1 MYRILQKVKEIL
13 QYKITYSSTLYKVL
27 LIGSFT
33 MMLFIIMSIFIQ
45 CKLAQSVLMEDI
57 IYLICTTI
65 IFDLLHVFDDDQEPI
80 AMPIC
85 VGIIL
90 AVLIS
95 LIHYIQK
102 FFI

>member
-1 MYRILQKVKEIL
+1 MYKILQKVKEIL
-13 QYKITYSSTLYKVL
+13 QYKITYSSTLYKAL

-33 MMLFIIMSIFIQ
+33 MMLFIIMHIIQ
-45 CKLAQSVLMEDI
+45 FKLVQSVLMEDI

-65 IFDLLHVFDDDQEPI
+65 TFDLLHVFDDDQEPI

-85 VGIIL
+85 IGIIL
-90 AVLIS
+90 AYIIFF
-95 LIHYIQK
+95 IHYIQK

>member
-1 MYRILQKVKEIL
+1 MYKILQKIKEIL
-13 QYKITYSSTLYKVL
+13 QYKITYTSTLYKVL
-27 LIGSFT
+27 LIGSFV
-33 MMLFIIMSIFIQ
+33 MMLFTVTHICIQ
-45 CKLAQSVLMEDI
+45 FKLTQSTLMEDI

-65 IFDLLHVFDDDQEPI
+65 TFDLLHVFDDDQEPI

-90 AVLIS
+90 AILIS
-95 LIHYIQK
+95 FIHYIQK